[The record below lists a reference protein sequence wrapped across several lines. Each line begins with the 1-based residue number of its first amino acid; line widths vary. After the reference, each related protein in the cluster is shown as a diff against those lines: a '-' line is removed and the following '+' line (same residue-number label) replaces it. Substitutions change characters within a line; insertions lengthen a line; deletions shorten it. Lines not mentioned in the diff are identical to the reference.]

1 MIVEK
6 YVKLLD
12 NIAEKFND
20 KDKIKSFPNTYKWKI
35 LLFIFLMR
43 GLGVMYEVYAIG
55 TCVNCGNL
63 TEDQMRGIVKN
74 SETVSEFT
82 NQLKFVPHTDLITY
96 FKDLWL
102 PLCVNW
108 AAMFLSLSILYV
120 VWKVLSTVL
129 LRHT

>member
-20 KDKIKSFPNTYKWKI
+20 KDKIKSFFNTYKWKI

-43 GLGVMYEVYAIG
+43 GLGVIYEVYTIG

-63 TEDQMRGIVKN
+63 TEDQMRDIVKN

-102 PLCVNW
+102 PLCANW
-108 AAMFLSLSILYV
+108 AAMFLSLSIL
-120 VWKVLSTVL
+120 
-129 LRHT
+129 